1 MLLGFGVMS
10 IPVTLYSAE
19 LSDPTRPGWRPPQ
32 TETVAI
38 KATPKLTAI
47 MLRGTEKSA
56 LIGERYYRQ
65 GDVFQGKRIVRI
77 EFDHI
82 QLKTENGLEIMTL
95 APRVQ
100 LNRPTSH
107 KNQQPQVNKTK
118 ATPQ

>member
-1 MLLGFGVMS
+1 MLGLGVMNT
-10 IPVTLYSAE
+10 PVTLHAAE
-19 LSDPTRPGWRPPQ
+19 LTDPTRPGWRAPQ
-32 TETVAI
+32 TASVTI

-65 GDVFQGKRIVRI
+65 GDVFQGKRIVQI

-95 APRVQ
+95 APRIQ
-100 LNRPTSH
+100 LNRPSSH
-107 KNQQPQVNKTK
+107 KNQQSQVNKTK